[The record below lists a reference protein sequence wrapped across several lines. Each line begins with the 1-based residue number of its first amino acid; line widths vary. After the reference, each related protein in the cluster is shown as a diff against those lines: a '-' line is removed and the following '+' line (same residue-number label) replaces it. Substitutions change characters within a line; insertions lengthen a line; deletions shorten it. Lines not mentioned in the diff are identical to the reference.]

1 MAKTIFNQK
10 HPNQN
15 RSIRRPMYPARL
27 KGNNQGMTMVE
38 VLMGFVLLLLM
49 LGMLSGILAL
59 SSRMFENSVD
69 LRRAQESLQQAVYK
83 TTVTGSPAPEETL
96 TLVPDA
102 VMPGAHAPVSL
113 SAKLYVLSTRDILAE
128 EVEKDSLDMNFYF
141 VK

>member
-1 MAKTIFNQK
+1 MIKTKFNQK

-15 RSIRRPMYPARL
+15 RSARRRLYPARL

-49 LGMLSGILAL
+49 LGMLSGIIVL
-59 SSRMFENSVD
+59 SSRMFERSVD

-83 TTVTGSPAPEETL
+83 TNATGSPVSEETL

-102 VMPGAHAPVSL
+102 GMPGGHAPVSL
-113 SAKLYVLSTRDILAE
+113 TAKLYVLSTRDIFVE
-128 EVEKDSLDMNFYF
+128 EVEKDSLDMDFYF